1 VQVLFLA
8 VLVNALHAALEHRV
22 VVFNGVA
29 VDVSAHIFVLLMCDR
44 AVLSKLFS
52 DGAIV
57 VRLVS
62 HEAAFAADILA
73 NDRHDVR
80 DGNDRQCGRN
90 NITGPLSCPDAS
102 GVNFL
107 NRPSHIAR

>member
-1 VQVLFLA
+1 
-8 VLVNALHAALEHRV
+8 
-22 VVFNGVA
+22 
-29 VDVSAHIFVLLMCDR
+29 MCDR

-90 NITGPLSCPDAS
+90 NITG
-102 GVNFL
+102 
-107 NRPSHIAR
+107 R